1 MLNQII
7 LVGRLVKTPEVIET
21 ESGKKMS
28 YITLAIPRTFK
39 NADGEYDTDFIDCV
53 LWEVVAESTS
63 EYCKQGDIVGV
74 KGRVQSRMIEDEDGN
89 NYKKMEVIAE
99 KITFL
104 SRKKEED

>member
-39 NADGEYDTDFIDCV
+39 NAYGEYDTDFIDCV

-104 SRKKEED
+104 SSKKEED